1 MGDDTPIPVDLGE
14 ITRRLA
20 EIDLLLDTEAREPS
34 ALQFELL
41 QERDHLRGLA
51 HTFRSEADSERSV
64 SQLEAEREALRVVL
78 QYEKRNRTG
87 FASGMGG
94 GNQSPAPGAWV
105 ELGVRSLQAGDLS
118 RIVARISAIEDELA
132 RRSAS

>member
-1 MGDDTPIPVDLGE
+1 MGDDTPIEADLGE

-20 EIDLLLDTEAREPS
+20 EIDLLLDTEASEPS

-51 HTFRSEADSERSV
+51 HTFRSEPDRERSV
-64 SQLEAEREALRVVL
+64 AQLEAERDALRLVL
-78 QYEKRNRTG
+78 GRETRDRTG
-87 FASGMGG
+87 YVSGMGG
-94 GNQSPAPGAWV
+94 GNQGAAPGAWV
-105 ELGVRSLQAGDLS
+105 ELGARSLQAGDLP

>member
-1 MGDDTPIPVDLGE
+1 MGDDAPIEADLGE

-51 HTFRSEADSERSV
+51 HTLRSEPDRERSV
-64 SQLEAEREALRVVL
+64 AQLEAERDALRLVL
-78 QYEKRNRTG
+78 ERETRDRTG
-87 FASGMGG
+87 YVSGMGG
-94 GNQSPAPGAWV
+94 GNQGAAPGAWV
-105 ELGVRSLQAGDLS
+105 ELGVRSLQAGDLP

-132 RRSAS
+132 KRSAS